1 MSLQLQNV
9 SKFYG
14 DQKALD
20 AISFNISQGEIIGLL
35 GPNGSGKST
44 LMKIITS
51 FIQPDSG
58 NIKVCGMDIQKNS
71 IASRSKIGYLPEHNP
86 LYLEMYV
93 WEYLEFIAGIQLPR
107 KLRKERVK
115 KMIELTGLTKEQFKK
130 IDQLSKGY
138 RQRVG
143 IAQALMNDPEVL
155 ILDEPT
161 TGLDPNQLEEVR
173 ALIKEVGKNKTV
185 ILSTH
190 IMQEVEALCDR
201 TIILKDGK
209 IVADQKTS
217 ELKNESADVYSVVVE
232 FDVELKKESLFK
244 IKNVLNVKFAKGKW
258 VIETSVK
265 EDIRPLIFQFAVEQ
279 GMHVLSMNKLEKSLK
294 NVFQELT
301 KK

>member
-14 DQKALD
+14 NQKALD
-20 AISFNISQGEIIGLL
+20 AITFSVSKGEIVGLL

-58 NIKVCGMDIQKNS
+58 NIEICGIDIQKNS
-71 IASRSKIGYLPEHNP
+71 IASRAKIGYLPEHNP
-86 LYLEMYV
+86 LYPEMYV

-107 KLRKERVK
+107 KLRKDRIK
-115 KMIELTGLTKEQFKK
+115 KMIELTGLIEEQFKK

-161 TGLDPNQLEEVR
+161 TGLDPNQLQEVR
-173 ALIKEVGKNKTV
+173 ALIKEVGENKTV

-217 ELKNESADVYSVVVE
+217 ELKNKSADVYSVVVE
-232 FDVELKKESLFK
+232 FDAAVKKESLLQLE
-244 IKNVLNVKFAKGKW
+244 NVSNVKFVKDKW

-279 GMHVLSMNKLEKSLK
+279 GMHVLSMNKLEKSLE